1 MTALLDPPQTTGEA
15 VRPHRQPAGVWRH
28 RLIRVASVLV
38 AIGLWELLTANGIR
52 LWLRFDTLPT
62 VTEIAAALAAR
73 VGTSEYWLDL
83 GQSLIRILTGF
94 GLAAL
99 IGVVTGIMLGR
110 SRLFADV
117 FGPLTELVRPI
128 PAIAVVPVAILLF
141 PSDEAGIV
149 SITFLAAYFPIMV
162 STRHAVR
169 ALPTI
174 WEDSVRTLGGGRV
187 DVLRQVVLPGI
198 LPGLFGGLSV
208 GMGVAWICVI
218 SAEMIS
224 GRLGV
229 GYRTWQAYTV
239 LDYPGVFVGIIT
251 IGVLGFGTAAAI
263 ELIGRRATRWLPRG
277 EENDPM
283 SAGRRVPPCGS
294 SSRTS
299 RCPTP
304 ALPVVRGLDLTV
316 QPGEI
321 LVLTGPSGL
330 REVHR
335 AARPG
340 RAAGPRRR
348 PGARPTGTRSP
359 PPRGTAA
366 WSSRTARCCR
376 GAACAPISN
385 WHCSF
390 AVSRGPGGGPAPNA
404 GSTRSTSPDTPTI
417 CPRACPAACASG
429 CSWPAGWP
437 AHPGR

>member
-1 MTALLDPPQTTGEA
+1 MTALLVPPQTTTPTA
-15 VRPHRQPAGVWRH
+15 RPAHKPGTWRH
-28 RLIRVASVLV
+28 RLLQVASVLTAV
-38 AIGLWELLTANGIR
+38 GLWELLTANGVR

-62 VTEIAAALAAR
+62 VTEIATALAAR
-73 VGTSEYWLDL
+73 VGTAEYWLDL

-99 IGVVTGIMLGR
+99 AGVITGILLGR

-174 WEDSVRTLGGGRV
+174 WEDSVRTLGGGRL

-277 EENDPM
+277 EEN
-283 SAGRRVPPCGS
+283 
-294 SSRTS
+294 
-299 RCPTP
+299 
-304 ALPVVRGLDLTV
+304 
-316 QPGEI
+316 
-321 LVLTGPSGL
+321 
-330 REVHR
+330 
-335 AARPG
+335 AR
-340 RAAGPRRR
+340 
-348 PGARPTGTRSP
+348 
-359 PPRGTAA
+359 
-366 WSSRTARCCR
+366 
-376 GAACAPISN
+376 
-385 WHCSF
+385 
-390 AVSRGPGGGPAPNA
+390 
-404 GSTRSTSPDTPTI
+404 
-417 CPRACPAACASG
+417 
-429 CSWPAGWP
+429 
-437 AHPGR
+437 